1 MDKYNEGI
9 DKYDALM
16 GAFIGLSCGAMDVFG
31 INKPG
36 AGAIGKFTDEM
47 TNKLVMQFAKSVNKL
62 NGDKSKVDT
71 MQNAMQFLERHCKI
85 NYDQAKGEDTDYMVN
100 KMIPANHHLKSLG
113 HCPDIIGLF
122 FSILDQF
129 QGKSSFLN
137 NGSLIRINSEF
148 ELEGNNFISKIYA
161 GFCNWIGH
169 IMSDI
174 AGSNTSAGKGNRGSG
189 VPIPFF
195 ELFNLCNFGE
205 FGQYRQPL
213 STIMVQVFE
222 KGYDYRHGLAMAIPV
237 VTNDV
242 MTMGSWCFKRKFY
255 HKWEWKECIPSDEY
269 KSFRRTRLISNGAL
283 CLVDGTHAYIK
294 GHGNPIE
301 VILRMNLF
309 AWLNL
314 VRLII
319 KELLI
324 AYGRTYEDLINDLRI
339 IEEALNN
346 ELSKLKSYDYQ
357 AWQTENNKNK
367 EFNRALLLSGD
378 NIDNVGNIVN
388 DYIFSNNVNL
398 NYKNF
403 DEFENIFRNNGQLF

>member
-1 MDKYNEGI
+1 MNNRHMNIVVAIPVYKKVI
-9 DKYDALM
+9 
-16 GAFIGLSCGAMDVFG
+16 DVFEEKSLIQCLKVLSRYQICLFG
-31 INKPG
+31 PEGMDMSYYKS
-36 AGAIGKFTDEM
+36 FFS
-47 TNKLVMQFAKSVNKL
+47 KLGVPFKVETFAPSFFCGTKGYNQLLLS
-62 NGDKSKVDT
+62 S
-71 MQNAMQFLERHCKI
+71 
-85 NYDQAKGEDTDYMVN
+85 NYYKRFEIFDYML
-100 KMIPANHHLKSLG
+100 IYQ
-113 HCPDIIGLF
+113 
-122 FSILDQF
+122 LDAYVF
-129 QGKSSFLN
+129 
-137 NGSLIRINSEF
+137 RD
-148 ELEGNNFISKIYA
+148 ELEEW
-161 GFCNWIGH
+161 C
-169 IMSDI
+169 
-174 AGSNTSAGKGNRGSG
+174 
-189 VPIPFF
+189 
-195 ELFNLCNFGE
+195 
-205 FGQYRQPL
+205 
-213 STIMVQVFE
+213 E